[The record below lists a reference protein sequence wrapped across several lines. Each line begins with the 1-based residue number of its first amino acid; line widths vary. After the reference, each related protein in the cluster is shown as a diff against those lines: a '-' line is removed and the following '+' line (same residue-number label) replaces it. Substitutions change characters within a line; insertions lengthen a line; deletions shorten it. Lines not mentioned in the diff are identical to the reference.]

1 MNVWQEARQSRRVG
15 IVATGLLDSLLVLG
29 GLLTISP
36 FIWML
41 VVSFGQSKELLQ
53 MPPNWFPWPPYLAS
67 YQEAF
72 HYVNFLV
79 TGWNSLKVTCAIC
92 AGQLFTCSLAAF
104 AFARLRFPG
113 REALF
118 IILLSA
124 LMIPP
129 QMTIIPVY
137 VMLAKVDMIDTHTS
151 LILPAFFSATGTFL
165 LRQFFLTMPQ
175 EMVDAAKIDGATYW
189 TIYWRIFLPLGA
201 AGISALAIFCFNFH
215 WNELFRPLIF
225 LNSVEKFTLPL
236 ALSYIN
242 ELYVNLIG
250 VTYAAVAMAVIPVLI
265 VFLMAQRYLIE
276 GITLT
281 GLKEG

>member
-1 MNVWQEARQSRRVG
+1 MLQGALQNRRVNLAA
-15 IVATGLLDSLLVLG
+15 IGLLNLVLVIG
-29 GLLTISP
+29 GLLTMFPFFWMVVISLGP
-36 FIWML
+36 
-41 VVSFGQSKELLQ
+41 SRELLQ
-53 MPPNWFPWPPYLAS
+53 MPPNWLPWPPYLDS

-79 TGWNSLKVTCAIC
+79 SGWNSLKVTLLIC
-92 AGQLFTCSLAAF
+92 FGQLTTCTMAAF

-113 REALF
+113 REAIF
-118 IILLSA
+118 IMLLSA

-137 VMLAKVDMIDTHTS
+137 VGLAKLNLIDTHTS
-151 LILPAFFSATGTFL
+151 LILPALFSATGTFL
-165 LRQFFLTMPQ
+165 LRQFFMTIPQ
-175 EMVDAAKIDGATYW
+175 ELVDAAKIDGASYW

-201 AGISALAIFCFNFH
+201 PGISALAIFCFNFH

-225 LNSVEKFTLPL
+225 LNTVEKFTLPL

-265 VFLMAQRYLIE
+265 VFLFAQRYLIE